1 MRKTLIAL
9 LLIIA
14 ACTGAYVSYQYQTPA
29 KIPSKYAGANIGGD
43 FVLASADGPV
53 SLAEMRGKVVV
64 LFFGFTSCPD
74 ICPTSLAVMRQ
85 ALDKLSEKDLQ
96 RVAGLFISVD
106 PERDSLEHL
115 KAYTAFFSD
124 SIIGATG
131 TQAQID
137 GVVKQY
143 GAYYSLVP
151 LVNSALGYTVD
162 HSTRIYLIGTDGKL
176 ADLLAHDSDPEDL
189 ASKIKQLIGS

>member
-1 MRKTLIAL
+1 MRKTLIVF

-14 ACTGAYVSYQYQTPA
+14 ASTGAYVSYQYQTPT
-29 KIPSKYAGANIGGD
+29 KSPSKYADANIGGD
-43 FVLASADGPV
+43 FVLTSADGPV

-74 ICPTSLAVMRQ
+74 ICPTSLAIMRQ
-85 ALDKLSEKDLQ
+85 ALDKLSANDLK
-96 RVAGLFISVD
+96 RVTGLFISVD

-115 KAYTAFFSD
+115 KAYTSFFSD

-131 TQAQID
+131 TQLQID
-137 GVVKQY
+137 EVVKQY

-151 LVNSALGYTVD
+151 LADSALGYTVD
-162 HSTRIYLIGTDGKL
+162 HSTRIYVIGTDGKL
-176 ADLLAHDSDPEDL
+176 ADLLPHDGDPEEL
-189 ASKIKQLIGS
+189 ASKIKQLL